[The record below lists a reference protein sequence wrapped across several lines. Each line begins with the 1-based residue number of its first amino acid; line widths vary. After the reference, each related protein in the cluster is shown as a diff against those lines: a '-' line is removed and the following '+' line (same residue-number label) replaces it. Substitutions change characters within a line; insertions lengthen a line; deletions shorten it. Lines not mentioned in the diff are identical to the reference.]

1 MTSSIRIF
9 ESDRSAAVV
18 QTDSEKER
26 RRRERREW
34 GEERVSES
42 ERDTHVH
49 KKRAKGAVEEERLR
63 KKERP
68 SHTRMQRAQGDG
80 RTVADARRDMASI
93 LEYALS
99 RKLRRSFVRRSFRSR
114 IAAAT

>member
-42 ERDTHVH
+42 ERDTHVY

-68 SHTRMQRAQGDG
+68 SPHTHAKSTGG
-80 RTVADARRDMASI
+80 RTHGGRRT
-93 LEYALS
+93 EGHG
-99 RKLRRSFVRRSFRSR
+99 FHP
-114 IAAAT
+114 